1 MCRVHRALRPSRRP
15 VCLVTDRTAA
25 SPVRGPYLAVTATL
39 VALVTIIAFE
49 AMSISTVM
57 PTVGRDLDVGSA
69 YGLAFSTMF
78 TAQLLGIVL
87 APAFVDRYG
96 PLPPVRAGQV
106 LFAAGSAAAGLAPT
120 YDVLLAG
127 RVIAGLGAGLALVAI
142 YVIIG
147 AAYPGRLR
155 PQVMAWISAAW
166 VLPSVVGPLLAA
178 TITARSS
185 WRIVF
190 LVVVPLIAVTL
201 VAIGRAGRLTTLGT
215 DHPDT
220 DRTPSDA
227 THTNRSHTDRASP
240 LPTGS
245 LPRTRAR
252 ARPRLQARARTSW
265 LGLTVA
271 GGAAAYQWASTQLV
285 PVRPVI
291 LAVAAAGAVVLVL
304 GTRAL
309 LPPGALRLARGL
321 PALMASKFLLTAG
334 MNGAIS
340 FVPLMLVQQRGY
352 SLEQAGMLLTL
363 VSIGWATGSWIQGR
377 EGYLGRAG
385 DLVTVGG
392 ACVAAGLAGL
402 WLVTATGWWAW
413 SYLPVV
419 ILIGVGMGLAMSSMA
434 VLTLELAPPS
444 EHASASSSL
453 QLADVL
459 GSVVGIATC
468 GALYA
473 ILGDEAPQGDAT
485 AYLTMWALTVAWAAL
500 SSYAGHRTRPA

>member
-1 MCRVHRALRPSRRP
+1 M
-15 VCLVTDRTAA
+15 TDGTAA
-25 SPVRGPYLAVTATL
+25 SPIRGPYLAVTATL

-57 PTVGRDLDVGSA
+57 PTVGQDLDVGSS

-87 APAFVDRYG
+87 APAFVDRSG

-106 LFAAGSAAAGLAPT
+106 LFAVGSAAAGLAPT
-120 YDVLLAG
+120 YGVLLAG
-127 RVIAGLGAGLALVAI
+127 RVVAGLGAGLALVAI

-190 LVVVPLIAVTL
+190 LAVVPLIAVTL
-201 VAIGRAGRLTTLGT
+201 VAIGRAGRLTTLG
-215 DHPDT
+215 P
-220 DRTPSDA
+220 DRTGA
-227 THTNRSHTDRASP
+227 DRAGP
-240 LPTGS
+240 LRAGS
-245 LPRTRAR
+245 ATQQRAPARRRIRTRAR
-252 ARPRLQARARTSW
+252 VRTSW

-291 LAVAAAGAVVLVL
+291 LAVAATGAVVLVL

-309 LPPGALRLARGL
+309 LPRGALRLARGL

-352 SLEQAGMLLTL
+352 SLEQAGLLLTL
-363 VSIGWATGSWIQGR
+363 VSLGWATGSWIQGR
-377 EGYLGRAG
+377 EGYLGRSG

-413 SYLPVV
+413 SYVPVV
-419 ILIGVGMGLAMSSMA
+419 LLIGVGMGLAMSSMA

-473 ILGDEAPQGDAT
+473 LLGDQASQGDTT

-500 SSYAGHRTRPA
+500 SSYAGHRTRRT